1 MVNSKTPF
9 HSARYIY
16 PQLFTSPS
24 GDSCIIFLPN
34 QNKFFRFNLS
44 HSFYY
49 NSFCGNAIC
58 FLWESTDNS
67 ASMINL
73 WHFFLN
79 HVKANMSDH
88 PDQSQ
93 WTQTILWTNCY
104 SNAKEEAFCR
114 FRKNCQPRF
123 NPAFVFQHFTLLTAI
138 SLLCTHLRTVAKT
151 NFCFMIQIAILVNLI
166 YIFFSALRKYLPLKS
181 AYFFYLCL
189 AAKQPYLIPFSM
201 VGHTC
206 MAGTSHAQHYLRRA
220 FARCSVSPQ
229 VRFISLSSARCSS
242 PSAFSATQRSFY
254 GVDSIL
260 AQSWE
265 SPDFPYMPTLPIWA
279 GPLDLKGDS
288 CAPCHVV

>member
-1 MVNSKTPF
+1 MPF
-9 HSARYIY
+9 VFFGNQQTIRLVWLIY
-16 PQLFTSPS
+16 GS
-24 GDSCIIFLPN
+24 
-34 QNKFFRFNLS
+34 
-44 HSFYY
+44 Y
-49 NSFCGNAIC
+49 
-58 FLWESTDNS
+58 LW
-67 ASMINL
+67 
-73 WHFFLN
+73 N

-88 PDQSQ
+88 PDQWQ
-93 WTQTILWTNCY
+93 RKQTILWTNCY

-114 FRKNCQPRF
+114 FRKNYQPRF
-123 NPAFVFQHFTLLTAI
+123 NPAFVFQHFTILTAI

-151 NFCFMIQIAILVNLI
+151 NFSFMIQIAILVNLI
-166 YIFFSALRKYLPLKS
+166 YIFFSALRKYVPLKS

-242 PSAFSATQRSFY
+242 PSAFSATKRSFH

-265 SPDFPYMPTLPIWA
+265 SPDFPYMPCPTHLSGASRSQGWFLCSLSRGIDLHSTLFWDRRYGRLCLNCVLCWYFFVI
-279 GPLDLKGDS
+279 D
-288 CAPCHVV
+288 